1 MGVRTRT
8 PRLAAD
14 ARRSQILDA
23 TLRVV
28 ARDGYSGLTMEVI
41 AKEAGVTRTPLYAI
55 FGDLD
60 SLLRAAADEG
70 EGEARAR
77 AAIPEE
83 LLIDLGKA
91 RPDDVLTAAARL
103 FLEAVRADPLT
114 WRVLLLPA
122 SGTPKAVRVR
132 YERNRKEVVDRV
144 EQLVRWGLTRVGPPE
159 GANPH
164 VIARMIV
171 AVGEDLG
178 RMVLAEPERWP
189 PDRIAAAIG
198 DVVALLPAEPG
209 R

>member
-1 MGVRTRT
+1 MRTRT

-70 EGEARAR
+70 EARAR

-83 LLIDLGKA
+83 LLIDLGTA

-114 WRVLLLPA
+114 WQVLLLPA

-144 EQLVRWGLTRVGPPE
+144 EQFVRWGLTRVGPPE
-159 GANPH
+159 GADPH

-189 PDRIAAAIG
+189 PGRIAAAIG